1 MLSAYY
7 TQLVILSNVWC
18 FVRGTSVAIPEVAVM
33 CTEETLLPCEA
44 PRDPHVTYEAVSWH
58 KIVGNGE
65 ELEEMVRKTLENGV
79 EYYYPKELNGS
90 LQLSSDTSYSLRIT
104 NTTSHNSGTYGCNLW
119 APAGKHNQS
128 GTIILKVTGCTERLD
143 EKFKKYRAE
152 LLLLSCLGIFYLLLI
167 FFTCTCL
174 KKENMLPGYHK
185 HRREQKHTLILVSAQ
200 EKKIIQCLG
209 SNSTCKNGP
218 NLSSGQVD
226 VV

>member
-128 GTIILKVTGCTERLD
+128 GTIILKVTDMPKKREHASRL
-143 EKFKKYRAE
+143 
-152 LLLLSCLGIFYLLLI
+152 
-167 FFTCTCL
+167 
-174 KKENMLPGYHK
+174 P
-185 HRREQKHTLILVSAQ
+185 
-200 EKKIIQCLG
+200 
-209 SNSTCKNGP
+209 
-218 NLSSGQVD
+218 
-226 VV
+226 

>member
-18 FVRGTSVAIPEVAVM
+18 FIRGTSVAIPEVAVT
-33 CTEETLLPCEA
+33 CTEEALLACEA
-44 PRDPHVTYEAVSWH
+44 PRDPQVTYEGVSWH

-65 ELEEMVRKTLENGV
+65 ELAEMVQKNLENGV

-90 LQLSSDTSYSLRIT
+90 LQLSSDDTYSLRIT
-104 NTTSHNSGTYGCNLW
+104 NTTSHNSGTYGCILW

-128 GTIILKVTGCTERLD
+128 GTIILKVTGCTEQLD

-218 NLSSGQVD
+218 NLSSGQAD